1 MTSLPENFFLREK
14 RREGDGDEEGSGI
27 SLMAG
32 RKQQKATSENKVYE
46 IGDASGKAADR
57 VTVTG
62 NISDFKTGEPMV
74 GVAVFVKDPMIG
86 ATTDAYGYYT
96 LRLPPGRH
104 ELYIQG
110 MGMKDTRRQIM
121 LHSDGKLDIELEEQ
135 VYTLKEVTISSEKIA
150 NVRNT
155 TMGVERLKVKDIKNI
170 PMAFGEWIS

>member
-1 MTSLPENFFLREK
+1 
-14 RREGDGDEEGSGI
+14 
-27 SLMAG
+27 MAG

-96 LRLPPGRH
+96 LRLLP
-104 ELYIQG
+104 
-110 MGMKDTRRQIM
+110 
-121 LHSDGKLDIELEEQ
+121 DGTSCTSK
-135 VYTLKEVTISSEKIA
+135 A
-150 NVRNT
+150 W
-155 TMGVERLKVKDIKNI
+155 
-170 PMAFGEWIS
+170 A

>member
-1 MTSLPENFFLREK
+1 
-14 RREGDGDEEGSGI
+14 
-27 SLMAG
+27 MAG

-96 LRLPPGRH
+96 LRRRNSFRYGTAGIPCRSTCHAGYVLLLP
-104 ELYIQG
+104 
-110 MGMKDTRRQIM
+110 
-121 LHSDGKLDIELEEQ
+121 DGF
-135 VYTLKEVTISSEKIA
+135 VRTHPASSILFRS
-150 NVRNT
+150 N
-155 TMGVERLKVKDIKNI
+155 ERCSAK
-170 PMAFGEWIS
+170 